1 MPFLHFIIAGSVIVH
16 QAWDESD
23 SNFPE
28 GHSSTT
34 SLHRSGLELEIS
46 VSEELTD
53 DSDTS
58 LLAELASM
66 AVCNGFDYVKVNE
79 PNETISVAM
88 RQCSTQD
95 LRFCHVLLNH
105 YSILDPITC
114 SVVTCTEPSLSN
126 GIYLGDHDGPV
137 YQIEENIHAIC
148 QPGYT
153 LVGPITRQCQS
164 NGQWSEKED
173 SNCELGKIL
182 IIFISARKAC
192 TCPCKMALPTAIA

>member
-1 MPFLHFIIAGSVIVH
+1 
-16 QAWDESD
+16 
-23 SNFPE
+23 
-28 GHSSTT
+28 
-34 SLHRSGLELEIS
+34 
-46 VSEELTD
+46 
-53 DSDTS
+53 
-58 LLAELASM
+58 M

-164 NGQWSEKED
+164 NGQWSEAYKRTY
-173 SNCELGKIL
+173 CELGMITDGGQSPGLYFNCKFKSMFYCVAHHSLIEGNGRLSPRNAYIL
-182 IIFISARKAC
+182 LVIIVTFIIRMPNLVC
-192 TCPCKMALPTAIA
+192 TRLCCTSLWLPSWNSYFWVSLRLYTKWC